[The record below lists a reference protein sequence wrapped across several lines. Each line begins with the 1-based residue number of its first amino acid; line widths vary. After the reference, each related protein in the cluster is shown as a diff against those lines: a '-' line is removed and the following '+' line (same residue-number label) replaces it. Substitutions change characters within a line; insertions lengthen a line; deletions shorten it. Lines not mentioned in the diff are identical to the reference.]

1 MRHAWLMATVLAAP
15 AFAQPASDKL
25 DDTQRLGQRLF
36 NQSCRVC
43 HAKPQLTSVQ
53 YGPVVSR
60 DSLGGDARVM
70 REVISNGTP
79 RMPGFKIHFQP
90 AEIDVGAL
98 DPAAQLRRPGIR
110 LGERG
115 EEPAAPILHL
125 ALLRA
130 RSRSRATTISPA

>member
-36 NQSCRVC
+36 NQSCRIC

-53 YGPVVSR
+53 YGPIVSR

-70 REVISNGTP
+70 REVIANGTP

-90 AEIDVGAL
+90 AEIDAIVAYL
-98 DPAAQLRRPGIR
+98 KTVPSPSAPAS
-110 LGERG
+110 
-115 EEPAAPILHL
+115 AP
-125 ALLRA
+125 A
-130 RSRSRATTISPA
+130 RSRSGADAD